1 MGPNLENISTFARNI
16 FSQNGEDGI
25 LEEVLSRLKSQI
37 PLTNWCVEFGAW
49 DGIYLSNTAHL
60 IKNLSFN
67 AVLIEGDKRK
77 AKEIKVNL
85 PKSNVIAVNKY
96 VDFDGNESLDSI
108 LQTTPIPTDFD
119 FLSIDIDGAD
129 FHIFK
134 SLEHYSPKIVCIE
147 FNPQIPVGVEFIQER
162 SFRVKQGS
170 SATSISNLAKSKGYE
185 LIAITNCN
193 LIFIRN
199 EFLGY
204 LQLEDGLIGSN
215 LLQVYPQSYNFVWAN
230 YDGSVMMSQDL
241 QLHWHGLSVHFSNLQ
256 VLPKF
261 LRRFPDDYNYL
272 QRALFTILR
281 SSRYKPKK

>member
-1 MGPNLENISTFARNI
+1 MGPNLENISAFAQNI

-37 PLTNWCVEFGAW
+37 PLTYWCVEFGAW
-49 DGIYLSNTAHL
+49 DGIYLSNTANL
-60 IKNLSFN
+60 IENLSFN

-77 AKEIKVNL
+77 SKEIKVNF
-85 PKSNVIAVNKY
+85 PQSNVIAVNKY
-96 VDFDGNESLDSI
+96 VNFHGNESLDSI
-108 LQTTPIPTDFD
+108 LQSTPIPTDFD

-134 SLEHYSPKIVCIE
+134 SIERFSPKIVCIE
-147 FNPQIPVGVEFIQER
+147 FNPQIPVGVEYIQER

-170 SATSISNLAKSKGYE
+170 SATSIFNLAKSKGYE

-193 LIFIRN
+193 LIFIKN

-204 LQLEDGLIGSN
+204 LQLEDSSIGTS
-215 LLQVYPQSYNFVWAN
+215 LLQMHPQNFNFVWAG
-230 YDGSVMMSQDL
+230 YDGSVIMSQDL
-241 QLHWHGLSVHFSNLQ
+241 QLHWHGISVHFSKLQ

-261 LRRFPDDYNYL
+261 LRRFPDDYNFL
-272 QRALFTILR
+272 QRAIFRLLR
-281 SSRYKPKK
+281 KRGYKHKK